1 MAIGSPARGFI
12 RIVLYALWT
21 LPLMPLQ
28 ALAVLLRIRPVY
40 RWLPVFYHRVVC
52 YILGIRV
59 EVYGQP
65 SRATP
70 TLFVGNHVSYLDV
83 EVLSSVLPVSF
94 IAKSEVATWPLFG
107 WLAKLQRT
115 VFIERRRRATR
126 AGHNDIQSRLD
137 AGDDLVLFPEG
148 TSGDGTRVLPFRS
161 ALLGATQMRH
171 GRDPVPVQPVTIAY
185 ARLDGIPVGR
195 LCRPF
200 FTWFGDM
207 ELAPH
212 LWSMVALGE
221 VVAVVVFHDVVD
233 IDRLGD
239 RKKLTDHCFR
249 TISRA
254 TQAINRGRYEDLPP
268 RLAPA

>member
-1 MAIGSPARGFI
+1 MSIGSPVRGFI
-12 RIVLYALWT
+12 RFLLYALWT

-28 ALAVLLRIRPVY
+28 GLALLLRIRPAY
-40 RWLPVFYHRVVC
+40 RWLPVIYHRVVC
-52 YILGIRV
+52 FILGIRI
-59 EVYGQP
+59 EIYGKP

-83 EVLSSVLPVSF
+83 EVLSSILPVSF
-94 IAKSEVATWPLFG
+94 IAKSEVAGWPVFG
-107 WLAKLQRT
+107 WLARLQRT
-115 VFIERRRRATR
+115 VFIERRRHATR
-126 AGHNDIQSRLD
+126 AGHDGIQRRLD

-148 TSGDGTRVLPFRS
+148 TSSDGTRVLPFRS
-161 ALLGATQMRH
+161 ALLGATQVRQ

-212 LWSMVALGE
+212 LWNMMALGE

-233 IDRLGD
+233 IDRLGG

-249 TISRA
+249 TISGSV
-254 TQAINRGRYEDLPP
+254 QAINRGRYDALPP
-268 RLAPA
+268 PLSAT

>member
-1 MAIGSPARGFI
+1 
-12 RIVLYALWT
+12 
-21 LPLMPLQ
+21 MPLQ
-28 ALAVLLRIRPVY
+28 LLAVLLRIRPAY
-40 RWLPVFYHRVVC
+40 RWLPVIYHRVVC
-52 YILGIRV
+52 YILGVRI
-59 EVYGQP
+59 EVHGQP
-65 SRATP
+65 SRVTP

-83 EVLSSVLPVSF
+83 EVLSSILPVSF
-94 IAKSEVATWPLFG
+94 VAKSEVAGWPFFG

-115 VFIERRRRATR
+115 VFIDRRQRAAR
-126 AGHNDIQSRLD
+126 AGRDGVQRRLD

-161 ALLGATQMRH
+161 SLLGATQMRH
-171 GRDPVPVQPVTIAY
+171 GRDPVPVQPFTINY

-207 ELAPH
+207 ELASH
-212 LWSMVALGE
+212 LWNMVSLGE
-221 VVAVVVFHDVVD
+221 VAAIVVFHETVD

-249 TISRA
+249 TISRSM
-254 TQAINRGRYEDLPP
+254 QAINRGRFDDLPP
-268 RLAPA
+268 LAAAG

>member
-1 MAIGSPARGFI
+1 MSIGSPARGFI
-12 RIVLYALWT
+12 RLFLYVLWT
-21 LPLMPLQ
+21 LPMMPLQ
-28 ALAVLLRIRPVY
+28 GLAVLLRIRPLY
-40 RWLPVFYHRVVC
+40 RWLPVLYHRVVC
-52 YILGIRV
+52 LILGIRV

-83 EVLSSVLPVSF
+83 EVISSILPVSF
-94 IAKSEVATWPLFG
+94 IAKSEVATWPFFG

-115 VFIERRRRATR
+115 VFIERKRRATR
-126 AGHNDIQSRLD
+126 VGRDGIQSRLD

-148 TSGDGTRVLPFRS
+148 TSSDGTRVLPFRS
-161 ALLGATQMRH
+161 SMLGATQMRH
-171 GRDPVPVQPVTIAY
+171 GRDPVPVQPFTIAY

-200 FTWFGDM
+200 FTWYGDM

-249 TISRA
+249 TSSRA
-254 TQAINRGRYEDLPP
+254 VQAINRGRYDELPP

>member
-1 MAIGSPARGFI
+1 MSIGSPVRGFI
-12 RIVLYALWT
+12 RAVLYVLWT
-21 LPLMPLQ
+21 LPLMPIQ
-28 ALAVLLRIRPVY
+28 GLAVLLHIRPIH
-40 RWLPVFYHRVVC
+40 RWLPVIYHRVVC
-52 YILGIRV
+52 YILGIRI
-59 EVYGQP
+59 EVYGEP
-65 SRATP
+65 SRARP

-83 EVLSSVLPVSF
+83 EVLSSILPVSF
-94 IAKSEVATWPLFG
+94 IAKSEVADWPFFG

-115 VFIERRRRATR
+115 VFIERRRHAARTGR
-126 AGHNDIQSRLD
+126 DGIQRRLD
-137 AGDDLVLFPEG
+137 ARDDLVLFPEG

-212 LWSMVALGE
+212 LWNMMALGE
-221 VVAVVVFHDVVD
+221 VAAIVVFHETVD

-249 TISRA
+249 TISRSM
-254 TQAINRGRYEDLPP
+254 QAINRGRYDELPP
-268 RLAPA
+268 RAAA